1 MYLAAVLFD
10 LEKAFDK
17 VDMRTAF
24 AALSAKAQ
32 MAGLDV
38 YLEEMHNGTFYK
50 IRDRS
55 GQIQRQVLI
64 SKGVRQGSVEGPLI
78 FVACYDLVLH
88 GIQAR
93 RGVTEMSSISACRR
107 ATLSGD
113 EVAPV
118 NEIAFVDDL
127 LSFLIFSS

>member
-17 VDMRTAF
+17 ADRSTAF

-32 MAGLDV
+32 MAGLDM
-38 YLEEMHNGTFYK
+38 YLKEMHDGTYYK
-50 IRDRS
+50 IRDRK

-64 SKGVRQGSVEGPLI
+64 SKGPLI

-88 GIQAR
+88 GIQGR
-93 RGVTEMSSISACRR
+93 REAAELSSTSASSRP
-107 ATLSGD
+107 AQ
-113 EVAPV
+113 V

-127 LSFLIFSS
+127 LSFLIFVS